1 MIVKQYVVLL
11 GLFVV
16 LLFSG
21 CTKTIYVDKPIEIKV
36 PVTCKVKDVPC
47 HVVGTDPEIVV
58 KLTECIIDLKKEAE
72 RCR

>member
-1 MIVKQYVVLL
+1 MKQYVVLL

-21 CTKTIYVDKPIEIKV
+21 CKTVYVDRLIEIKV
-36 PVTCKVKDVPC
+36 PVKCKVKDVPC